1 MASPHVPWFLNHG
14 STNEY
19 EFGNKDWKAR
29 SSNSNDK
36 LPVPIA
42 WERGEYTCMASRANI
57 CCTLGMATGIQ
68 TGDQLLFIIIYLICV
83 P

>member
-1 MASPHVPWFLNHG
+1 MFHGFLTMDLQMNM
-14 STNEY
+14 NLE
-19 EFGNKDWKAR
+19 KAR

-36 LPVPIA
+36 LLVPIA

-57 CCTLGMATGIQ
+57 CCTLGMATNIQ